1 MPTNAPADLLQELA
15 TEQITLPAATPGP
28 ASTGRL
34 WMPRRVVFTPAALAE
49 AHGQAIRERV
59 EALGLPVE
67 ILPANRLTG
76 LRGADERETY
86 RLGKSTLA
94 VVIAPPGAFRL
105 QPIPPSADWQFHLAE
120 GCPAHCQYCYLAGSL
135 SGPPVVRVFANLPAI
150 LDNLANYVRADRP
163 ETSFEVSCYTDPLGI
178 EHLTGSLAACIRW
191 FGARPGGDG
200 ARLRW
205 VSKFD
210 AVEPLLGLSHGGRT
224 RCRASVNALPVSRKL
239 EGGTS
244 PVPARLAAL
253 GRLAREGGY
262 PVGLVIAPIMPIED
276 WEAHYGA
283 LLDQA
288 ATALATQ
295 ADRAISNTGNF
306 AQYGRRTQ
314 AQVRASLDSS
324 RPGAEAENEAVR
336 SARDA
341 DQGQVR
347 PSNAK
352 DGNNTRGFNLPETFG
367 QGLNALSREVD
378 KGGKWD
384 VERATGFL
392 KDFVKKAMAADPE
405 PSASGNQGSFNS
417 LKKNTD
423 TDQAAPSGGT
433 TGNGMDS
440 VKEQIEVSKR
450 GNTVLEAIHTTL
462 KEGLP
467 GKNIPLANAPS
478 NTGL

>member
-1 MPTNAPADLLQELA
+1 MPTEAPADLLTEL
-15 TEQITLPAATPGP
+15 TEAQAVTPAAATPGP
-28 ASTGRL
+28 DNAARR

-49 AHGQAIRERV
+49 AHGRAIRERV

-67 ILPANRLTG
+67 ELPANRLTG
-76 LRGADERETY
+76 LRGGDERETY

-94 VVIAPPGAFRL
+94 VVVAPPGAFRL

-150 LDNLANYVRADRP
+150 LDNLAAYVARDRA

-191 FGARPGGDG
+191 FGARPEGDG

-210 AVEPLLGLSHGGRT
+210 ASEPLLALPHGGRT

-276 WEAHYGA
+276 WETHYGEMLDHAASA
-283 LLDQA
+283 LD
-288 ATALATQ
+288 
-295 ADRAISNTGNF
+295 G
-306 AQYGRRTQ
+306 
-314 AQVRASLDSS
+314 
-324 RPGAEAENEAVR
+324 
-336 SARDA
+336 ARDVTVELITHRFTPGSKEVL
-341 DQGQVR
+341 QGWY
-347 PSNAK
+347 PN
-352 DGNNTRGFNLPETFG
+352 
-367 QGLNALSREVD
+367 
-378 KGGKWD
+378 
-384 VERATGFL
+384 
-392 KDFVKKAMAADPE
+392 
-405 PSASGNQGSFNS
+405 
-417 LKKNTD
+417 
-423 TDQAAPSGGT
+423 
-433 TGNGMDS
+433 
-440 VKEQIEVSKR
+440 
-450 GNTVLEAIHTTL
+450 TTL
-462 KEGLP
+462 DLDEANRARKFNKFGGVKYVYPRDVMGDLRAFFERQLAAKLP
-467 GKNIPLANAPS
+467 QARTLYW
-478 NTGL
+478 T